1 MAAPTSFSKSKS
13 PPGIIIRIHII
24 YFCVVLPTRLLNLLR
39 PLVFFVVTHKFITPT
54 QNASL
59 HTAPTTVTD
68 FIVPEAQCFRRLWL
82 FSLGR
87 METNGSNSNF
97 QEKQPSDAS
106 NIVGREKRTEKEVFI
121 NHAEIAWH
129 ERRRE
134 WVGDESEK
142 LRRAPREPIMRPSQE
157 YISGSP

>member
-1 MAAPTSFSKSKS
+1 M
-13 PPGIIIRIHII
+13 
-24 YFCVVLPTRLLNLLR
+24 
-39 PLVFFVVTHKFITPT
+39 
-54 QNASL
+54 
-59 HTAPTTVTD
+59 
-68 FIVPEAQCFRRLWL
+68 

-134 WVGDESEK
+134 WVGDESQK
-142 LRRAPREPIMRPSQE
+142 LRRAPREPIMSWTTTYEDLLLSTEPFQE
-157 YISGSP
+157 SIPLAEMVDFLVDIWHEEGLYD